1 MANTDFDKEKN
12 DYDNNYDNKNNT
24 YDKNTLT
31 DNKKSS
37 KSSNNT
43 EKNIKRNFFTDMYD
57 DFFYLISSNPE
68 IFDKQRQTQE
78 DNTLSK
84 NNSTQNKIPKIE
96 IPKTESK
103 NYSLSTN
110 TNANTNTNTNAN
122 LNSNTFSSTSSNRD
136 ANITTD
142 TTTIT
147 TTNKNSDT
155 ATLSQEELLAQ
166 EEERKFRINDFYY
179 RIDNSHLSDDS
190 KIVLKKMIDYARKFD
205 EKIVNK
211 YIPFNMRIYC
221 DNDEFL
227 FEVVNIIVDSF
238 TFFHYMKNDE
248 AIQRSFFVVEDS
260 SNITELYS
268 PKNSLIVFKDV
279 HGLLNQDKST
289 RDKILSIWESTIIY
303 YSNLNGITTIISDT
317 NKEKIDSIFMT
328 NKSLKDKIFDYELS
342 TIPPDSQEI
351 YQSILNNLK
360 EDYILTAEFEI
371 KLLDYIN
378 ETYPKTTLSSPEYIS
393 STIERIMFNKTEEI
407 IGDNTIPEFEKNK
420 SIDEIFKDLND
431 LVGLDNV
438 KKMLKDLV
446 DLIEFKKKSGSYL
459 KIKDT
464 NLHMVFLGNPGTGKT
479 TVARMVAGI
488 LYNLDYIEQNKLIEV
503 SAKDLIGQYV
513 GQTAPKTMEV
523 IESALGGVLF
533 IDEAYSLATKPGQAS
548 TFNEECIATLIQ
560 AMENYRDNLVVIF
573 AGYTKEMDAFLK
585 SNSGIISRIG
595 YTLEF
600 KDYTVDELIKILKS
614 MFEKSGFIVDN
625 LALDKSREI
634 IEKYRHTEG
643 FGNAR
648 FVRNLYEK
656 SIINHASNTKNVTS
670 KKVLKTIVPEDITDE
685 NISKL

>member
-1 MANTDFDKEKN
+1 MD
-12 DYDNNYDNKNNT
+12 NYDLEKGNNNK
-24 YDKNTLT
+24 
-31 DNKKSS
+31 
-37 KSSNNT
+37 NT
-43 EKNIKRNFFTDMYD
+43 EKNSKRSFFSDMYD

-68 IFDKQRQTQE
+68 IFDKQNQSE
-78 DNTLSK
+78 KNTE
-84 NNSTQNKIPKIE
+84 IPRIE
-96 IPKTESK
+96 IPKSSDNSENINNQYENTDKDNSKVSKANDEKENATQQEQITAKESP
-103 NYSLSTN
+103 
-110 TNANTNTNTNAN
+110 
-122 LNSNTFSSTSSNRD
+122 
-136 ANITTD
+136 
-142 TTTIT
+142 
-147 TTNKNSDT
+147 
-155 ATLSQEELLAQ
+155 EELLAK
-166 EEERKFRINDFYY
+166 EEERKVKIIDFYN
-179 RIDNSHLSDDS
+179 RIDNSHLSEES
-190 KIVLKKMIDYARKFD
+190 KIVLKKMIDYTKKFD

-211 YIPFNMRIYC
+211 YIPFNMRIYS

-227 FEVVNIIVDSF
+227 FEVVNIIIDSF

-248 AIQRSFFVVEDS
+248 AVQRSFFVVDDS
-260 SNITELYS
+260 NSITELYTK
-268 PKNSLIVFKDV
+268 KNSLIVFKDA
-279 HGLLNQDKST
+279 HGLLNQEKSI
-289 RDKILSIWESTIIY
+289 RDKILSVWENTITDYST
-303 YSNLNGITTIISDT
+303 LDGITTIISDSS
-317 NKEKIDSIFMT
+317 KEKVDSIFMT
-328 NKSLKDKIFDYELS
+328 NNSIKDKIFDYELY
-342 TIPPDSQEI
+342 TVPPDAQEI
-351 YQSILNNLK
+351 YQSILKTLRN
-360 EDYILTAEFEI
+360 DYILTAEFEI

-378 ETYPKTTLSSPEYIS
+378 ETYTKTTLSSPEYIS
-393 STIERIMFNKTEEI
+393 STIEKILFNKSEDV

-420 SIDEIFKDLND
+420 SIDEIFKELDE

-488 LYNLDYIEQNKLIEV
+488 LYNLDYIDQNKLIEV

-523 IESALGGVLF
+523 IEKALGGVLF
-533 IDEAYSLATKPGQAS
+533 IDEAYSLATKPGQAT

-600 KDYTVDELIKILKS
+600 KDYTVDELIEILKS
-614 MFEKSGFIVDN
+614 MFKKSGFIVDN
-625 LALDKSREI
+625 SALDKSRDI

-656 SIINHASNTKNVTS
+656 SVIKHATNTKNETS
-670 KKVLKTIVPEDITDE
+670 KKALKTITSKDISDE